1 MHMQP
6 IIKKLKLINKNE
18 KFPVSEHIYKYGL
31 YLPSGIGNTVSE
43 IKQVIKVIKNIFKKK
58 INNCM
63 NIKKDFFF

>member
-1 MHMQP
+1 M
-6 IIKKLKLINKNE
+6 KN
-18 KFPVSEHIYKYGL
+18 FPVSEHIYKYGL

-43 IKQVIKVIKNIFKKK
+43 IKQVIKVIKNIFKK